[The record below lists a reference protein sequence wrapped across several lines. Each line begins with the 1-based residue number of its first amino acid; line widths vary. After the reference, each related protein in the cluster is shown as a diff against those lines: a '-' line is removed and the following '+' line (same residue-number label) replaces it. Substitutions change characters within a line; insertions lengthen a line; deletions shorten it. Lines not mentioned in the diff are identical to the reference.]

1 MPKQAKSAT
10 ALDAESREHREKSRR
25 AFTDAM
31 LTPEVTA
38 GRAILAIERKSIEP
52 YTDIGLLQEALAQ
65 QSAALQAGDGQ
76 MVERVLLNQ
85 VKVLDH
91 LFARL
96 VDKALDQDFLPN
108 VETLMRL
115 ALKSQVQART
125 TAQTLSEIRNP
136 SATVFMKQANIAH
149 GPQQVNNGQGETGKA
164 SHKNRKCHN
173 KKLEEHDGQRLESRT
188 ESPTGRADSAMAALG
203 KGDRTEDR

>member
-1 MPKQAKSAT
+1 MPKKSAT

-25 AFTDAM
+25 NFTEAM

-52 YTDIGLLQEALAQ
+52 YTDIGLLQEALTK
-65 QSAALQAGDGQ
+65 QSASLKAGDNRL
-76 MVERVLLNQ
+76 VEGVLMNQ
-85 VKVLDH
+85 ITVLDH

-96 VDKALDQDFLPN
+96 VDKAFQQDFLPN

-115 ALKSQVQART
+115 ALKAQVQSRT

-136 SATVFMKQANIAH
+136 SATVFTKQANVAH

-173 KKLEEHDGQRLESRT
+173 KELEEHDGRRLDTRAPSAA
-188 ESPTGRADSAMAALG
+188 GRVDSSVAPVG
-203 KGDRTEDR
+203 EGDRAENR